1 MTWDFLAT
9 ATEAALQ
16 AGVLQKER
24 YGQPHQV
31 EKKGE
36 INIVTDVDKACEALI
51 LSLIRERF
59 PDHDIVAEESLLAR
73 TGSPYVWYV
82 DPLDGTTNFAHGYPF
97 FCVSIALA
105 RGEEVIAGAVYD
117 PVKEE
122 LFTAERGGG
131 AHLNGRRMQ
140 VTATEALIDA
150 LLVTGFPYDLR
161 TDVFE
166 ALRVFYRFMSEA
178 RAIRRDGAAAL
189 DLAYVAAGRTDGFF
203 EERLH
208 PWDILAGGLM
218 VEEAGGRVSRF
229 DGSPLL
235 LSAESIVACGPR
247 LHPRMLEVLRDL
259 GQNPEKGR
267 PAAR

>member
-16 AGVLQKER
+16 AGALQKER

-36 INIVTDVDKACEALI
+36 INIVTEVDKACEALI
-51 LSLIRERF
+51 LALLRERF
-59 PDHDIVAEESLLAR
+59 PEHDIVAEESLLAR
-73 TGSPYVWYV
+73 TGSRYVWFV

-105 RGEEVIAGAVYD
+105 RDQEVIAGVVYD

-122 LFTAERGGG
+122 LFTAERGSG
-131 AHLNGRRMQ
+131 AHMNGRRLR
-140 VTATEALIDA
+140 VTQTEALIDA

-161 TDVFE
+161 RDVFE

-178 RAIRRDGAAAL
+178 RGIRRDGAAAL
-189 DLAYVAAGRTDGFF
+189 DLAYVAAGRMDAFF

-235 LSAESIVACGPR
+235 LSAESIVACGPH
-247 LHPRMLEVLRDL
+247 LHEPMLAGLRDL
-259 GQNPEKGR
+259 REHPEKGL

>member
-16 AGVLQKER
+16 AGALQKER
-24 YGQPHQV
+24 YGQPHEV

-36 INIVTDVDKACEALI
+36 INIVTEVDKACEALI
-51 LSLIRERF
+51 LGLIRERF
-59 PDHDIVAEESLLAR
+59 PGHDIVAEESDLAR
-73 TGSPYVWYV
+73 TGAEYVWFV
-82 DPLDGTTNFAHGYPF
+82 DPLDGTTNFAHGYPC

-105 RGEEVIAGAVYD
+105 RGEEVVAGVVYD
-117 PVKEE
+117 PLREE
-122 LFTAERGGG
+122 LFTAERGSG
-131 AHLNGRRMQ
+131 AWLNGRRMR
-140 VTATEALIDA
+140 VTQTAALIDS

-161 TDVFE
+161 DDVFQ

-178 RAIRRDGAAAL
+178 RGIRRDGAAAI
-189 DLAYVAAGRTDGFF
+189 DLAYVAAGRADGFF

-235 LSAESIVACGPR
+235 LSAESIVACGPP

-259 GQNPEKGR
+259 REHPEKGR
-267 PAAR
+267 PAQR